1 MRKRSSEKRGRIA
14 NMVWAF
20 RETDHAAPNF
30 FVEVKKNRER
40 FVQASDLKG
49 IRIIHTAWA
58 GGFNEAR
65 SLEFSTS
72 TGLHVKKVLERLASG
87 LDDSMHFWPSLLSF
101 SASTCCWRHRTG
113 CCLR

>member
-1 MRKRSSEKRGRIA
+1 MKQGSSQNIANTVWAYARIVFAASKLFDEVNKARPQSVA

-30 FVEVKKNRER
+30 FVEVKKNTER

-58 GGFNEAR
+58 GGFKR
-65 SLEFSTS
+65 SS
-72 TGLHVKKVLERLASG
+72 V
-87 LDDSMHFWPSLLSF
+87 P
-101 SASTCCWRHRTG
+101 
-113 CCLR
+113 